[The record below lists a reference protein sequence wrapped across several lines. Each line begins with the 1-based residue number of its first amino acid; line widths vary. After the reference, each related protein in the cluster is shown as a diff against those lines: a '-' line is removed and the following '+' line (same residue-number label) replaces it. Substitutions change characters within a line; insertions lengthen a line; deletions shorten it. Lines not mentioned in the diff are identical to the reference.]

1 MGWLPRIAFLLAL
14 PLIAGCATA
23 AAVAPAPLVPN
34 DVPGFLGQPM
44 RIVVHLPPGYDPK
57 RRYPVLYVN
66 DGQDSEA
73 VGLRRSLQELRT
85 TKRIAPLIVVAIDM
99 PKDRMGAYGLSD
111 PAAARSLV
119 GDSRFG
125 PVGRDAH
132 AYSEWLIGQL
142 VSYVDAHYA
151 TDARPRGRA
160 VLGWSLGGLNAF
172 NLGWQYPDVFGTVG
186 AFSPSFWLSAE
197 RGTPQAA
204 QDTRLA
210 QRMVAA
216 GAKREGSRFWF
227 EVGDAEETGDR
238 DGDGVIDAVD
248 DARDLVL
255 GYIPASGKHQAGLV
269 GFGYATN
276 LGVREVPAVGDEV
289 AFRVLPGGEHNQRSW
304 ARMLPE
310 FLCWAFPPATR

>member
-1 MGWLPRIAFLLAL
+1 MGGFIRIAFLLAL
-14 PLIAGCATA
+14 SLAAGCATTVV
-23 AAVAPAPLVPN
+23 VALAPD

-73 VGLRRSLQELRT
+73 VGLQRSLQELRAA
-85 TKRIAPLIVVAIDM
+85 KRIAPLIVVAIDM
-99 PKDRMGAYGLSD
+99 PQDRMGAYGLSD
-111 PAAARSLV
+111 PIAAHSLV

-125 PVGRDAH
+125 PVGKDAH
-132 AYSEWLIGQL
+132 AYSEWVVGQL

-151 TDARPRGRA
+151 TDARPQGRA
-160 VLGWSLGGLNAF
+160 ILGWSLGGLNAF
-172 NLGWQYPDVFGTVG
+172 NLGWQYPDVFATVG
-186 AFSPSFWLSAE
+186 AFSPSLWLSAE

-216 GAKREGSRFWF
+216 GPMRKGARFWF
-227 EVGDAEETGDR
+227 EVGDTEETSDR
-238 DGDGVIDAVD
+238 DGDGIVDVVD

-255 GYIPASGKHQAGLV
+255 GCDTTTGEYQEGLAE
-269 GFGYATN
+269 FGYATN
-276 LGVREVPAVGDEV
+276 LNAREIPEAGDEV

-310 FLCWAFPPATR
+310 FLCWAFPVATR